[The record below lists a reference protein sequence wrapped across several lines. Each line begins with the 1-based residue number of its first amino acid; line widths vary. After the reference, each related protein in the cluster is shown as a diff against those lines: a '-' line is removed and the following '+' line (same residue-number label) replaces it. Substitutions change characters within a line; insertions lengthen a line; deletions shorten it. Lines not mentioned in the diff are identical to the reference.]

1 VQFVETDLISKKELL
16 ELTGISY
23 GQLYRWKRKKLI
35 PEEWFIRK
43 STFTGQETFF
53 PREKMLARIEKI
65 KNMKEDLSLDEIADL
80 FSPLPMPR
88 AVKRSELAGLVSE
101 TALRF
106 FVEQHGDPEEWEF
119 ERVLA
124 VYVLDRLLKTGEM
137 SLHEGAPLFGLLK
150 EHADLF
156 NEKGCVLIFFR
167 KMGVSGF
174 ALVANGNE
182 IRFDEQVKTVVRL
195 NLATLLEELK
205 VKLI

>member
-1 VQFVETDLISKKELL
+1 VETDLISKKELL
-16 ELTGISY
+16 EVTGISY

-53 PREKMLARIEKI
+53 PRDKMLSRIEKI

-80 FSPLPMPR
+80 FSPLPTPCS
-88 AVKRSELAGLVSE
+88 VKRSELAGLVSE
-101 TALRF
+101 TAFRF
-106 FVEQHGDPEEWEF
+106 FAEQHGDPEEWEF

-137 SLHEGAPLFGLLK
+137 SLQEGTPLYGLLQQ
-150 EHADLF
+150 HADLC
-156 NEKGCVLIFFR
+156 NEKGCELIFFR

-174 ALVANGNE
+174 VLAVSGNE
-182 IRFDEQVKTVVRL
+182 IRFDEQVKTAVRL

-205 VKLI
+205 AKLI